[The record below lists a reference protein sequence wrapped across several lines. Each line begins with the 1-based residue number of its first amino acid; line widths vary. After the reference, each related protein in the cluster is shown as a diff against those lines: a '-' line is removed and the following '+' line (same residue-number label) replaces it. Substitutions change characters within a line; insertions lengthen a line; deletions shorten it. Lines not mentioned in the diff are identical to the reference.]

1 MQAVTYLK
9 ANKSKDKIGIQLA
22 EVTANL
28 EDEIGLEK
36 KVVRSLTAIFP

>member
-9 ANKSKDKIGIQLA
+9 VNKSKDKIGIQLP
-22 EVTANL
+22 EVTVNL